1 MVMIQAGRQFKIINQ
16 ISSHNLSKI
25 VEVQIRTRFWETIL
39 QKHLNIEAYG
49 ISPKSIFLK
58 YLLIIAVLAFM
69 VYKRIRSDSLNKNSN
84 EPGLINSDN
93 IFDAEIREYFSSK
106 TAL

>member
-1 MVMIQAGRQFKIINQ
+1 MIQAGRQFKIINQ

-39 QKHLNIEAYG
+39 QKHLNIEAHG
-49 ISPKSIFLK
+49 ISH
-58 YLLIIAVLAFM
+58 
-69 VYKRIRSDSLNKNSN
+69 KRIRSDSLNKNSN

-106 TAL
+106 AAL